1 VTSPDTTAPPS
12 ARTTV
17 RRLAERGR
25 YDGATAHAI
34 LDEGLVA
41 HVGIATDD
49 GPVVIPM
56 LYGRHG
62 DRLLLHGSPASRLL
76 RGGAKGTDLC
86 VTVTLVDGL
95 VLARSA
101 FHHSMNYR
109 SVVVF
114 GTGTPIADLDEKL
127 AALDRLVDHIVPGR
141 GPDTRAPSEKE
152 LRGTLV
158 LALPLDECSV
168 KVRTGG
174 PKEEPEDMDLPVWAG
189 VIPVTTAYGVPIPDD
204 DLAGDPPVP
213 PYVTTY
219 ARP

>member
-25 YDGATAHAI
+25 YDRATAHAI

-41 HVGIATDD
+41 HVGLVTDD

-56 LYGRHG
+56 LYGRDG

-76 RGGAKGTDLC
+76 RGGAKGTELC

-114 GTGTPIADLDEKL
+114 GTATAIQDVGDRR
-127 AALDRLVDHIVPGR
+127 AALEALVDHIVPGR
-141 GPDTRAPSEKE
+141 IHDVREPSDTE

-189 VIPVTTAYGVPIPDD
+189 VIPVTTAYGSPIPDD
-204 DLAGDPPVP
+204 DLAGNPPVP
-213 PYVTTY
+213 PYATTY

>member
-1 VTSPDTTAPPS
+1 
-12 ARTTV
+12 
-17 RRLAERGR
+17 
-25 YDGATAHAI
+25 
-34 LDEGLVA
+34 
-41 HVGIATDD
+41 
-49 GPVVIPM
+49 
-56 LYGRHG
+56 
-62 DRLLLHGSPASRLL
+62 
-76 RGGAKGTDLC
+76 
-86 VTVTLVDGL
+86 
-95 VLARSA
+95 
-101 FHHSMNYR
+101 
-109 SVVVF
+109 VVVF
-114 GTGTPIADLDEKL
+114 GTGTPIADLDEKR